1 MPLGTLDRSTPPL
14 FNQGPSALSKLIFF
28 SALALFLMVADARFG
43 MVRPIRLAIGTVLYP
58 VQWLALKPVQAV
70 AEGGRYL
77 EELQLAQRKEAEARR
92 ALALQ
97 SERAGQADVLA
108 SENARLRA
116 LLELRQTTSTPGRA
130 AEVLYDSADPYT
142 RKVVIDQG
150 VAHGVVAGSPVIDPS
165 GVVGQVT
172 LVQPL
177 TSEVTLLVDRDQAI
191 PVQNTRT
198 GARSVAFGDANA
210 HGGGLEL
217 RFMAANSDVQEG
229 DMLTTSGVD
238 GVYPPGLPVARIE
251 RIERRA
257 DSGFARIYCQ
267 PLGDVNAARYVLV
280 LAPVGGQGQGTAPSA
295 PAASAAAAGA
305 STAAAAKSS
314 ATASGAAAGVPATP
328 PATGRAAVR
337 GAVPSPAPTSTPA
350 RAANPPAAAP
360 ASSGSRPAAAP
371 AAARPATPPPAT
383 RPVAPPSTTV
393 RPAAATTPAA
403 RPATP
408 APAAPRASAARPVPS
423 PANPADRRVTP

>member
-77 EELQLAQRKEAEARR
+77 EELQLAQRNEAEARR

-108 SENARLRA
+108 RENARLRA

-177 TSEVTLLVDRDQAI
+177 TSEVTLLIDRDQAI
-191 PVQNTRT
+191 PVQNMRT

-280 LAPVGGQGQGTAPSA
+280 LAPVGGQGPLAPAHPAASGASAPASTPAAAAAAATATAAAAAVATPKASGTARPA
-295 PAASAAAAGA
+295 PPAASAAAA
-305 STAAAAKSS
+305 TAKRA
-314 ATASGAAAGVPATP
+314 P
-328 PATGRAAVR
+328 PARQKTPERR
-337 GAVPSPAPTSTPA
+337 PAP
-350 RAANPPAAAP
+350 
-360 ASSGSRPAAAP
+360 
-371 AAARPATPPPAT
+371 
-383 RPVAPPSTTV
+383 
-393 RPAAATTPAA
+393 
-403 RPATP
+403 
-408 APAAPRASAARPVPS
+408 
-423 PANPADRRVTP
+423 